1 MIYLLSPFIQK
12 ILKKLILLGLLAF
25 TSPVF
30 ANGVPTWTTGSS
42 NRTENTTQTITRSI
56 VTEKYG
62 STINTWEGS
71 NISVAASAGISGG
84 DAVFT
89 VSDTSKDWSLNVTS
103 RSSGLMIEKIT
114 QNDTINTTSVITS
127 LSVFSQ

>member
-1 MIYLLSPFIQK
+1 M
-12 ILKKLILLGLLAF
+12 KKLILLGFLLTA
-25 TSPVF
+25 PCY
-30 ANGVPTWTTGSS
+30 ANSVPTWTTGSS

-62 STINTWEGS
+62 SALDSWEAS
-71 NISVAASAGISGG
+71 NISVAASAGIAGG

-89 VSDTSKDWSLNVTS
+89 VADPSADWSLQVTT
-103 RSSGLMIEKIT
+103 RAAGALTEQIT
-114 QNDTINTTSVITS
+114 QNDTITTTSVITS

>member
-1 MIYLLSPFIQK
+1 M
-12 ILKKLILLGLLAF
+12 KKLLLLGLFIAA
-25 TSPVF
+25 PCY

-42 NRTENTTQTITRSI
+42 NRTENTTQTITRSV

-62 STINTWEGS
+62 STINTWEAS
-71 NISVAASAGISGG
+71 NISVAASAGIAGG

-89 VSDTSKDWSLNVTS
+89 VADSTKDWSLNVTS
-103 RSSGLMIEKIT
+103 RAAGLMIEKIT

>member
-1 MIYLLSPFIQK
+1 M
-12 ILKKLILLGLLAF
+12 KKLILLAF
-25 TSPVF
+25 LFTPIAAF
-30 ANGVPTWTTGSS
+30 ANGTPSWTTGSS
-42 NRTENTTQTITRSI
+42 NRVENTTQTITRTQ

-62 STINTWEGS
+62 SALNTWEAS
-71 NISVAASAGISGG
+71 NISVAASAGIAGG

-89 VSDTSKDWSLNVTS
+89 VADTSKDWSLNVTT
-103 RSSGLMIEKIT
+103 RASGLMIEKIT

>member
-1 MIYLLSPFIQK
+1 MKKLLLLSLFLVAPCY
-12 ILKKLILLGLLAF
+12 
-25 TSPVF
+25 
-30 ANGVPTWTTGSS
+30 ANGVPTWSTGSS

-89 VSDTSKDWSLNVTS
+89 N
-103 RSSGLMIEKIT
+103 RSTLQLSA
-114 QNDTINTTSVITS
+114 
-127 LSVFSQ
+127 SVFKQLPDSQLCLYHLP

>member
-1 MIYLLSPFIQK
+1 MKKLLLLSLFI
-12 ILKKLILLGLLAF
+12 AA
-25 TSPVF
+25 PCY
-30 ANGVPTWTTGSS
+30 ANGLPSWTTGSS

-62 STINTWEGS
+62 SSLNSWEAS
-71 NISVAASAGISGG
+71 NISVAASAGITGG

-89 VSDTSKDWSLNVTS
+89 VADTSADWSLQVTT
-103 RSSGLMIEKIT
+103 RAAGALTEQIT
-114 QNDTINTTSVITS
+114 QNDTITTTSVITS

>member
-1 MIYLLSPFIQK
+1 M
-12 ILKKLILLGLLAF
+12 KKLLLLGLFLIA
-25 TSPVF
+25 PCY
-30 ANGVPTWTTGSS
+30 ANGVPSWTTGSS

-62 STINTWEGS
+62 AAVESWEAS

-89 VSDTSKDWSLNVTS
+89 VADTSADWSLSLTT
-103 RSSGLMIEKIT
+103 RAAGALTEQIT
-114 QNDTINTTSVITS
+114 QNDTITTCLLYTS
-127 LSVFSQ
+127 PSPRDP

>member
-1 MIYLLSPFIQK
+1 M
-12 ILKKLILLGLLAF
+12 KKLIFFSLLAF
-25 TSPVF
+25 TSSVF

-42 NRTENTTQTITRSI
+42 NRTENTTQTITRSV
-56 VTEKYG
+56 VTEKFG

-71 NISVAASAGISGG
+71 NISVAASSGISGG

-89 VSDTSKDWSLNVTS
+89 VADTSKDWSLNVTT
-103 RSSGLMIEKIT
+103 RAAGAKIEEIT
-114 QNDTINTTSVITS
+114 QNDAITTTSVITS

>member
-1 MIYLLSPFIQK
+1 M
-12 ILKKLILLGLLAF
+12 KKLLLLGLFLAA
-25 TSPVF
+25 PCY
-30 ANGVPTWTTGSS
+30 ANGVPSWTTGSS

-62 STINTWEGS
+62 AAVSTWEAS
-71 NISVAASAGISGG
+71 NISVAASAGIAGG

-89 VSDTSKDWSLNVTS
+89 VADTSADWSLSVTT
-103 RSSGLMIEKIT
+103 RAAGALTEQIT
-114 QNDTINTTSVITS
+114 QNDAITTTSVITS

>member
-1 MIYLLSPFIQK
+1 M
-12 ILKKLILLGLLAF
+12 KKLLLLGLFIVA
-25 TSPVF
+25 PCY
-30 ANGVPTWTTGSS
+30 ANGVPSWTTGSS
-42 NRTENTTQTITRSI
+42 NRTENTTQTITRTQ

-62 STINTWEGS
+62 SALNTWEAS
-71 NISVAASAGISGG
+71 NISVAASAGIAGG

-89 VSDTSKDWSLNVTS
+89 VADTSKDWSLNVST
-103 RSSGLMIEKIT
+103 RAAGLMIEKIT

>member
-1 MIYLLSPFIQK
+1 M
-12 ILKKLILLGLLAF
+12 KKLLLLGLFIVA
-25 TSPVF
+25 PCY

-42 NRTENTTQTITRSI
+42 NRTENTTQTITRSV

-89 VSDTSKDWSLNVTS
+89 VADSTKDWSLNVTS
-103 RSSGLMIEKIT
+103 RAAGLMIEKIT

>member
-1 MIYLLSPFIQK
+1 M
-12 ILKKLILLGLLAF
+12 KKLLLLGLFLVA
-25 TSPVF
+25 PCY
-30 ANGVPTWTTGSS
+30 ANGVPSWTTGSS
-42 NRTENTTQTITRSI
+42 NRTENTTQTITRTQ

-62 STINTWEGS
+62 SALNTWEAS
-71 NISVAASAGISGG
+71 NISVVASAGIAGG

-89 VSDTSKDWSLNVTS
+89 VADTSKDWSLNVTS
-103 RSSGLMIEKIT
+103 RASGLMIEKIT

>member
-1 MIYLLSPFIQK
+1 M
-12 ILKKLILLGLLAF
+12 KKLLLLGLF
-25 TSPVF
+25 IVTPCY
-30 ANGVPTWTTGSS
+30 ANGVPSWTTGTS
-42 NRTENTTQTITRSI
+42 NRTENTTQTITRSV

-71 NISVAASAGISGG
+71 NISVAASAGIAGG

-89 VSDTSKDWSLNVTS
+89 VADTSKDWSLNVTS
-103 RSSGLMIEKIT
+103 RAAGLMIEKIT

>member
-1 MIYLLSPFIQK
+1 M
-12 ILKKLILLGLLAF
+12 KKLLLLGLFLAAPCYA
-25 TSPVF
+25 S
-30 ANGVPTWTTGSS
+30 GVPSWTTGSS

-62 STINTWEGS
+62 AAVSTWEAS
-71 NISVAASAGISGG
+71 NISVAASAGIAGG

-89 VSDTSKDWSLNVTS
+89 VADTSADWSLSVTT
-103 RSSGLMIEKIT
+103 RAAGALTEQIT
-114 QNDTINTTSVITS
+114 QNDAITTTSVITS

>member
-1 MIYLLSPFIQK
+1 M
-12 ILKKLILLGLLAF
+12 KKLLLLGLFIAA
-25 TSPVF
+25 PCY

-42 NRTENTTQTITRSI
+42 NRTENTTQTITRSV

-62 STINTWEGS
+62 STVNTWEGS
-71 NISVAASAGISGG
+71 NISVAASAGIAGG

-89 VSDTSKDWSLNVTS
+89 VADTSKDWSLNVTT
-103 RSSGLMIEKIT
+103 RAAGLMIEKIT

>member
-1 MIYLLSPFIQK
+1 M
-12 ILKKLILLGLLAF
+12 KKLLPLIIIITA
-25 TSPVF
+25 PAY
-30 ANGVPTWTTGSS
+30 ANGTPTWTTGSS
-42 NRTENTTQTITRSI
+42 NRTENTTQTITRSV

-62 STINTWEGS
+62 STINTWEAS
-71 NISVAASAGISGG
+71 NISVAASAGIAGG

-89 VSDTSKDWSLNVTS
+89 VADTSKDWSLNVTT
-103 RSSGLMIEKIT
+103 RAAGLMIEKIT

>member
-1 MIYLLSPFIQK
+1 M
-12 ILKKLILLGLLAF
+12 KKLILLSLLAF

-89 VSDTSKDWSLNVTS
+89 VADTSKDWSLNLTS
-103 RSSGLMIEKIT
+103 RASGLMIEKIT

>member
-1 MIYLLSPFIQK
+1 MKKLLLLSLFLVAPCY
-12 ILKKLILLGLLAF
+12 
-25 TSPVF
+25 
-30 ANGVPTWTTGSS
+30 ANPVPTWTTGTS

-56 VTEKYG
+56 VIEKYG
-62 STINTWEGS
+62 AAVNSWEAS
-71 NISVAASAGISGG
+71 NISVAASAGIAGG

-89 VSDTSKDWSLNVTS
+89 VHTATAPWSLSISTRAASQMV
-103 RSSGLMIEKIT
+103 EKIT